1 MVDAFPALAGLL
13 AEEDE
18 LQFASFTNDDAW
30 DLGCA
35 LVAAAHERRAPVAV
49 SIVRNG
55 HRLFTAALTGATPDN
70 EQWIRRKERVVARF
84 GHSSLAVRQAS
95 VERGTTFEEQF
106 GLDPQLY
113 AAHGGC
119 FPVIARSVGPIGTVT
134 VSGLP
139 QVDDHRMVV
148 AALRAHLGR

>member
-1 MVDAFPALAGLL
+1 MADPFPALAELL

-18 LQFASFTNDDAW
+18 LQFSSFTNDDAW
-30 DLGCA
+30 ELGCA
-35 LVAAAHERRAPVAV
+35 LVAAGRERQTPVGI

-70 EQWIRRKERVVARF
+70 DSWIRRKERVVARF
-84 GHSSLAVRQAS
+84 GHSSLAVRQAA
-95 VERGTTFEEQF
+95 VERGTTFEQQF
-106 GLDPQLY
+106 GLDPQRY

-119 FPVIARSVGPIGTVT
+119 FPVLVRSVGPVGTVT

-139 QVDDHRMVV
+139 QVADHRMVV
-148 AALRAHLGR
+148 AALRERIGG